1 VPNLQL
7 QLEVGVGQGG
17 PPRVAAPGI
26 TSGGGKR
33 SVLCNGP
40 HHHSAAVGR
49 RDASQPT
56 TQGRS
61 LLLLLLELLVVLV
74 LLVHGEGR
82 GRGAS
87 VGVGVVGCRC
97 RLVVHQA
104 VEGGLLLVVVLKV
117 AGCPHGIEMRVL
129 LRMMRLLWM
138 VIHLLVLLVCQFHFN
153 AAATRGLMVVM
164 HRMVIRRRPS
174 DLLTATE

>member
-1 VPNLQL
+1 M
-7 QLEVGVGQGG
+7 GQGG

-26 TSGGGKR
+26 TSDGGKR
-33 SVLCNGP
+33 SVLLWHNGP
-40 HHHSAAVGR
+40 HHRSAAVGR
-49 RDASQPT
+49 RDAAQPT

-61 LLLLLLELLVVLV
+61 LLLLLELVLV
-74 LLVHGEGR
+74 LVVYGEGR
-82 GRGAS
+82 SGGAS

-104 VEGGLLLVVVLKV
+104 VEGSLLLLLLLLVVLKV
-117 AGCPHGIEMRVL
+117 AGWIELLHVL

-138 VIHLLVLLVCQFHFN
+138 VIHLLLLVLLRQFHFN

>member
-1 VPNLQL
+1 M
-7 QLEVGVGQGG
+7 GQGG

-26 TSGGGKR
+26 TSDGGKR
-33 SVLCNGP
+33 SVLLWHNGP
-40 HHHSAAVGR
+40 HHRSAAVGR
-49 RDASQPT
+49 RDAAQPT

-61 LLLLLLELLVVLV
+61 LLLLLELVLV
-74 LLVHGEGR
+74 LVVYGEGR
-82 GRGAS
+82 SGGAS

-97 RLVVHQA
+97 RLVHQA
-104 VEGGLLLVVVLKV
+104 VEGSLLLLLLLVVVLKV
-117 AGCPHGIEMRVL
+117 AGWIELLHVL

-138 VIHLLVLLVCQFHFN
+138 VIHLLLLVLLRQFHFN

>member
-1 VPNLQL
+1 MLL
-7 QLEVGVGQGG
+7 WH
-17 PPRVAAPGI
+17 
-26 TSGGGKR
+26 
-33 SVLCNGP
+33 NGP
-40 HHHSAAVGR
+40 HHRSAAVGR
-49 RDASQPT
+49 RDAAQPT

-61 LLLLLLELLVVLV
+61 LLLLELVLV
-74 LLVHGEGR
+74 LVVHGEGR
-82 GRGAS
+82 SGGAS

-104 VEGGLLLVVVLKV
+104 VEGSLLLRLLLVVLKV
-117 AGCPHGIEMRVL
+117 AGWIELLHVL

-138 VIHLLVLLVCQFHFN
+138 VIHLLVVLVRQFHFN
-153 AAATRGLMVVM
+153 AAATRGLMVM

>member
-1 VPNLQL
+1 M
-7 QLEVGVGQGG
+7 GQGG

-26 TSGGGKR
+26 TSDGGKR
-33 SVLCNGP
+33 SVLLWHNGT
-40 HHHSAAVGR
+40 HHRSAAVGR
-49 RDASQPT
+49 RDAAQPT

-61 LLLLLLELLVVLV
+61 LLLLLLELVLV
-74 LLVHGEGR
+74 LVVHGEGR
-82 GRGAS
+82 SGGAS

-104 VEGGLLLVVVLKV
+104 VEGSLLLLLVVLKV
-117 AGCPHGIEMRVL
+117 AGWIELLHVL

-138 VIHLLVLLVCQFHFN
+138 VIHLLLVLLRQFHFN

>member
-1 VPNLQL
+1 M
-7 QLEVGVGQGG
+7 GQGG

-26 TSGGGKR
+26 TSDGGKR
-33 SVLCNGP
+33 SVLLWHNGT
-40 HHHSAAVGR
+40 HHRSAAVGR
-49 RDASQPT
+49 RDAAQPT

-61 LLLLLLELLVVLV
+61 LLLLLELELVLV
-74 LLVHGEGR
+74 VHGEGR
-82 GRGAS
+82 SGGAS

-97 RLVVHQA
+97 RLVHQA
-104 VEGGLLLVVVLKV
+104 VEGSLLLLLLLVVVLKV
-117 AGCPHGIEMRVL
+117 AGWIELLHVL

-138 VIHLLVLLVCQFHFN
+138 VIHLLLVVLMRQFHFN

>member
-1 VPNLQL
+1 
-7 QLEVGVGQGG
+7 
-17 PPRVAAPGI
+17 
-26 TSGGGKR
+26 
-33 SVLCNGP
+33 
-40 HHHSAAVGR
+40 VGR

-138 VIHLLVLLVCQFHFN
+138 VIHLLVLLVWQFHFN

-174 DLLTATE
+174 DLLTTTE